1 MQRHMDHFREATL
14 WCDDQLML
22 EGVEGY
28 LGFRERPGRRKEWHG
43 YFLVGAEH
51 HLNPELRYTLT
62 LSDGTSATIR
72 GSDITACEA
81 DGGKRH
87 AVEFYVIG
95 EFRSTGGRLGSLL
108 ASSRR
113 RLST

>member
-1 MQRHMDHFREATL
+1 MQRHLDHFREATL
-14 WCDDQLML
+14 WCDDRLML

-28 LGFRERPGRRKEWHG
+28 LGYREKAGRRKEWHG
-43 YFLVGAEH
+43 YFLIGSEH
-51 HLNPELRYTLT
+51 HLNPEMRYTLT

-81 DGGKRH
+81 DDGQRH

-95 EFRSTGGRLGSLL
+95 EFRPTGRRLGVSP
-108 ASSRR
+108 ADTRR
-113 RLST
+113 RLSS